1 MSGDSASKLP
11 SAAAIPVAQASTLG
25 SFYSL
30 SLQSTFPEDLEV
42 DEYCVELLRV
52 YRQRYV
58 TFANCLVTYAR
69 PVKICQNCYTG
80 FNSLDDI
87 YKNISSDQLGPGN
100 VTCHDSLMRSDRMM
114 LLFTLYNN
122 LQDIWTSAKCSKCL
136 TEHQEALMNDTVY
149 FMATLNQSLSC
160 FEQYQKN
167 HTELCKDCKASY
179 KRLNELYGRME
190 KNQTLC
196 IDLEDA
202 MNMTQQLWS
211 KTYYCLLPR
220 EETVPVI
227 AVSSFML
234 FLPVIFYLS
243 SFLHSEQKKR
253 KLIHHSYDVEDFL
266 FFKKNANR
274 KRRKI
279 RKKLK
284 TEPSDNLQ
292 IEDDKRD
299 VFNAVLQ
306 SLTISDFKSHFQL
319 TPSQTEDLVR
329 LLAPCEWTAIRE
341 ERWTVWHAV
350 LASLWALSTQESY
363 HSVANRF
370 HITESLICD
379 QLDEFCTFVSSHLAN
394 EIHWPQEEEAEM
406 SVVGFFSNVGLPD
419 TLCVVG
425 TCFIPC
431 EKPIDVPDPEAYKDP
446 KGSYSVKLMAFCNH
460 KGRFTY
466 VSAEHPRNWP
476 NSRILSATELGKAL
490 QEDPMALLHGKHI
503 IGNSTFALSEH
514 FLTPFPDYATL
525 GQKKVCYNQKMQSS
539 LAVAQGS
546 IHTLRSCFQRLRCL
560 QLHSVCQ
567 TSLAVKTCCILY
579 NMFLETYNVPV
590 DCIEDDVTQKPFH
603 ELPYGHSGS
612 LGGISKRQDIAASLG
627 RTTKKRKCMYN

>member
-1 MSGDSASKLP
+1 MA
-11 SAAAIPVAQASTLG
+11 
-25 SFYSL
+25 
-30 SLQSTFPEDLEV
+30 LET
-42 DEYCVELLRV
+42 CIAFLL
-52 YRQRYV
+52 
-58 TFANCLVTYAR
+58 A
-69 PVKICQNCYTG
+69 
-80 FNSLDDI
+80 D
-87 YKNISSDQLGPGN
+87 
-100 VTCHDSLMRSDRMM
+100 
-114 LLFTLYNN
+114 
-122 LQDIWTSAKCSKCL
+122 
-136 TEHQEALMNDTVY
+136 
-149 FMATLNQSLSC
+149 
-160 FEQYQKN
+160 
-167 HTELCKDCKASY
+167 
-179 KRLNELYGRME
+179 
-190 KNQTLC
+190 
-196 IDLEDA
+196 
-202 MNMTQQLWS
+202 
-211 KTYYCLLPR
+211 
-220 EETVPVI
+220 
-227 AVSSFML
+227 
-234 FLPVIFYLS
+234 
-243 SFLHSEQKKR
+243 
-253 KLIHHSYDVEDFL
+253 SYDVEDFL

-525 GQKKVCYNQKMQSS
+525 GQKKC
-539 LAVAQGS
+539 A
-546 IHTLRSCFQRLRCL
+546 IT
-560 QLHSVCQ
+560 
-567 TSLAVKTCCILY
+567 
-579 NMFLETYNVPV
+579 
-590 DCIEDDVTQKPFH
+590 
-603 ELPYGHSGS
+603 
-612 LGGISKRQDIAASLG
+612 
-627 RTTKKRKCMYN
+627 RKCSHLLQWRKAPSIL